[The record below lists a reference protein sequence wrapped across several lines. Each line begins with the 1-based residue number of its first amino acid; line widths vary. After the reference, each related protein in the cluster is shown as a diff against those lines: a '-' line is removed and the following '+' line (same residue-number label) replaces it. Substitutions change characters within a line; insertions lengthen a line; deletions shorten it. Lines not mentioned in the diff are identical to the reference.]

1 MEQFLRSLSSA
12 SGLTIAVSVA
22 LGLMGLT
29 ALLMPP
35 ADRRQ
40 LRLPFGFFIAHLL
53 LRGVS
58 LLFEPGAP
66 IHRAV
71 SLLALATLLVTI
83 GRSTV
88 LLLLDVILG
97 RRLDRALPK
106 IIRDILQGLVYFLLL
121 LALLREIGLEPGQL
135 LTTSAL
141 LTAVIGLSLQDTL
154 GNLVAGLSV
163 QIQRP
168 FSVGDWVQFDADK
181 NNVGR
186 VIEINWRATTL
197 VTLDDVE
204 VVVPNGALAK
214 AALRVYSRPTPT
226 VRRNLFVQV
235 AYEVPPKRVH
245 EVLLDA
251 IKDTPGVVKDPP
263 ANVVTNAYLDSGIEY
278 WVRIYINQF
287 ARRDIIEGAVRDRI
301 WYAFQRTGI
310 GFPYPH
316 RIVHMQ
322 QHDDETRAVETKKKA
337 LKREQALM
345 GVDFLSVITDEQRRE
360 LALRATTRLFSG
372 GEVIVRQGDDTAEL
386 FIILRGEVMVLLET
400 DGVETEI
407 TRLMRGQ
414 FFGEMALVTREKRKA
429 TVKSVGDCE
438 LLVIDHEAFEAVL
451 HKAPGVVEE
460 LSKVLVERQL
470 ELDEHA
476 ARLGSEERTT
486 LVEAQS
492 SQLLKSI
499 KRLFSLK

>member
-1 MEQFLRSLSSA
+1 MESFLKSLSSA

-29 ALLMPP
+29 LLLMPA

-40 LRLPFGFFIAHLL
+40 LRLPFGFLIAHVVLRAIGFLL
-53 LRGVS
+53 EAGSPL
-58 LLFEPGAP
+58 
-66 IHRAV
+66 HRAV
-71 SLLALATLLVTI
+71 SLIALGALLVTI

-106 IIRDILQGLVYFLLL
+106 IIRDIIQGLVYFLLL
-121 LALLREIGLEPGQL
+121 LALLREVGLEPGQL

-168 FSVGDWVQFDADK
+168 FSVGDWIQFDTDK

-235 AYEVPPKRVH
+235 AYEVPPRRVH
-245 EVLLDA
+245 EVLLEA
-251 IKDTPGVVKDPP
+251 MKDTPGVVKEPA

-278 WVRIYINQF
+278 WIRIYISQF
-287 ARRDIIEGAVRDRI
+287 ARRDVIEGAVRDRI
-301 WYAFQRTGI
+301 WYAFQRNGI

-322 QHDDETRAVETKKKA
+322 QHDDESRAVETQKKA
-337 LKREQALM
+337 LKREHALI
-345 GVDFLSVITDEQRRE
+345 GVDFLKVITDEQRHE
-360 LALRATTRLFSG
+360 LALRATTRLFSA
-372 GEVIVRQGDDTAEL
+372 GEVIVRQGEDTHEL
-386 FIILRGEVMVLLET
+386 FIILRGEVVVVLENEV
-400 DGVETEI
+400 VETEV
-407 TRLMRGQ
+407 THLTPGQ

-429 TVKSVGDCE
+429 TVKASRDCE

-460 LSKVLVERQL
+460 LSRVLAERQL
-470 ELDEHA
+470 ELDVHA
-476 ARLGSEERTT
+476 ERFTTEERTSI
-486 LVEAQS
+486 VQREQS
-492 SQLLKSI
+492 HLLSSI

>member
-1 MEQFLRSLSSA
+1 MEQILKSLSSA
-12 SGLTIAVSVA
+12 SGLSIAVSIA

-40 LRLPFGFFIAHLL
+40 LRLPLGFFIAHLV

-58 LLFEPGAP
+58 FLFESGTP
-66 IHRAV
+66 IHRTV
-71 SLLALATLLVTI
+71 SLIALGTLLVTI

-106 IIRDILQGLVYFLLL
+106 IIRDIIQGLVYFLLL

-168 FSVGDWVQFDADK
+168 FNVGDWIQFDADK

-214 AALRVYSRPTPT
+214 AALRVYSRPTTT

-251 IKDTPGVVKDPP
+251 IKDTPGVLKDPP
-263 ANVVTNAYLDSGIEY
+263 PNVVTNSYLDSGIEY
-278 WVRIYINQF
+278 WVRIYVNQF

-310 GFPYPH
+310 AFPYPH

-322 QHDDETRAVETKKKA
+322 QHDEESRALETQRKA
-337 LKREQALM
+337 LKREEALV
-345 GVDFLSVITDEQRRE
+345 GVDFLRVVTDEQRRE

-386 FIILRGEVMVLLET
+386 FIILRGEVIVLLEA
-400 DGVETEI
+400 DGQESEI
-407 TRLMRGQ
+407 TRLGAGQ

-429 TVKSVGDCE
+429 TVKAARDCE

-451 HKAPGVVEE
+451 HQAPGVVAA
-460 LSKVLVERQL
+460 LSKVLAERQL
-470 ELDEHA
+470 ELDVHA
-476 ARLGSEERTT
+476 ERITNEERTT
-486 LVEAQS
+486 LVERES
-492 SQLLKSI
+492 NQLLQSI
-499 KRLFSLK
+499 KKLFSLK

>member
-1 MEQFLRSLSSA
+1 
-12 SGLTIAVSVA
+12 
-22 LGLMGLT
+22 
-29 ALLMPP
+29 MPP

-40 LRLPFGFFIAHLL
+40 LRLPFGFFVAHLL

-186 VIEINWRATTL
+186 VIEINGARMRWSRST
-197 VTLDDVE
+197 
-204 VVVPNGALAK
+204 VVVPSRALAK
-214 AALRVYSRPTPT
+214 AALASRPTPT

-245 EVLLDA
+245 SV
-251 IKDTPGVVKDPP
+251 
-263 ANVVTNAYLDSGIEY
+263 
-278 WVRIYINQF
+278 
-287 ARRDIIEGAVRDRI
+287 ARH
-301 WYAFQRTGI
+301 QR
-310 GFPYPH
+310 
-316 RIVHMQ
+316 
-322 QHDDETRAVETKKKA
+322 
-337 LKREQALM
+337 
-345 GVDFLSVITDEQRRE
+345 
-360 LALRATTRLFSG
+360 
-372 GEVIVRQGDDTAEL
+372 
-386 FIILRGEVMVLLET
+386 
-400 DGVETEI
+400 
-407 TRLMRGQ
+407 
-414 FFGEMALVTREKRKA
+414 
-429 TVKSVGDCE
+429 
-438 LLVIDHEAFEAVL
+438 
-451 HKAPGVVEE
+451 
-460 LSKVLVERQL
+460 
-470 ELDEHA
+470 
-476 ARLGSEERTT
+476 
-486 LVEAQS
+486 
-492 SQLLKSI
+492 
-499 KRLFSLK
+499 